1 MTLLTGPQLQFLLQG
16 LCWTA
21 VLSLMAFVGGGLLGF
36 VVAIL
41 RVYGPA
47 VTRNLTMLYIKLIQG
62 TPLLVLLSL
71 AYFGLPTMGLN
82 IEPLSAAG
90 LGLSVYVSAYLGEIW
105 RGCIES
111 VPRTQAE
118 AAECL
123 ALNWGQRLI
132 HVILPQAMRIATPP
146 TVGFMVQIVKNT
158 SLASAIGFVEL
169 ARAGQV
175 INNATFQPFVTFML
189 IAALYFALCY
199 PLSVWSRRLERKLN
213 VANRY
218 GRVGLEEFW
227 RQSRAGR
234 RLLHCQQGVSGRH
247 HRTQRLR
254 QEHGAALHRPPGV
267 GRCRSYRGLRA
278 RHHVAKAEPA
288 PVAPRCRHRVPE
300 L

>member
-16 LCWTA
+16 LGWTV

-41 RVYGPA
+41 RVYGSSF
-47 VTRNLTMLYIKLIQG
+47 VRKLTMLYIKLIQG

-71 AYFGLPTMGLN
+71 AYFGLPTMGLR
-82 IEPLSAAG
+82 IEPLTAAG
-90 LGLSVYVSAYLGEIW
+90 LGLSIYVSAYLGEIW

-111 VPRTQAE
+111 VPRTQNE

-123 ALNWGQRLI
+123 ALNWRQRVL

-175 INNATFQPFVTFML
+175 INNATFKPFVTFMF

-199 PLSVWSRRLERKLN
+199 PLSRWSRRLERKFH
-213 VANRY
+213 VANR
-218 GRVGLEEFW
+218 
-227 RQSRAGR
+227 
-234 RLLHCQQGVSGRH
+234 
-247 HRTQRLR
+247 
-254 QEHGAALHRPPGV
+254 
-267 GRCRSYRGLRA
+267 
-278 RHHVAKAEPA
+278 
-288 PVAPRCRHRVPE
+288 
-300 L
+300 